1 MAATKKRG
9 ATRTVTDK
17 HKAAL
22 AAGREASRAV
32 KRYLE
37 AWEAHKPKRG
47 RKVTT
52 ESLQGRLDT
61 VEAAIAD
68 ATDPLSRVTLIQERL
83 DLQNRL
89 AELENVIDL
98 TDLEAGFV
106 EHAKTYSTNKGISYA
121 AWRELGIAP
130 DLLKRAGITRS

>member
-1 MAATKKRG
+1 
-9 ATRTVTDK
+9 VTDK

-52 ESLQGRLDT
+52 ESLQARLDT

-83 DLQNRL
+83 DLQERL
-89 AELENVIDL
+89 AALENVIDL

-121 AWRELGIAP
+121 AWRELGVAP